1 MGAVHLG
8 SLSKLGRIGE
18 TTLGLVARLEEDMAL
33 EWITDGIKQRTVDGR
48 EVIVTFGSSGDESE
62 NVEFDQFEAL
72 TGKLVQVPKPEWT
85 TSWRSHSV

>member
-1 MGAVHLG
+1 
-8 SLSKLGRIGE
+8 
-18 TTLGLVARLEEDMAL
+18 MAL